1 MTILRALRS
10 GTCRALIATTAIAA
24 TLAVATELPVSAVN
38 VPTPNWVAPVFNGSG
53 TVTAGP
59 NGTSYAYMS
68 VTSNSTFGSN
78 NITIVGTNDA
88 VLVKRLADGTV
99 DWVLQVQESTNA
111 VGVSSVVLDANNNS
125 YIRGSLGAVTA
136 TFGAISV
143 TGVST
148 GTSYLAKV
156 NPSGVVQ
163 WVKLMTSATHLETY
177 WTTIDPTDGA
187 IYVSGRHRGVTSG
200 TVTVASPGA
209 HIDAF
214 VMKFDSSGNALWGKS
229 FGSTATDMA
238 YRTAVDPSGNVIVV
252 GAIQC
257 PGASATLTLDSLPA
271 ITLTGTAAANRQESF
286 VAKMSSSDGSFI
298 WGTTASGA
306 SDEELL
312 GVKTDASGNIYV
324 TGWFASSSLTVGS
337 TTLTNLGSNDVWLAK
352 LNSSGQF
359 QWARSGGGSDV
370 DAAFTLVMD
379 SSDNIYIAG
388 YFGAYGSTTKNGV
401 FGSTTL
407 VSAGATLGLGDG
419 FVASWSSAGTFRWAT
434 SVETATGHGFVG
446 TLGLSDNGDLFAHAN
461 SISGNVVVQSIT
473 GTYAG
478 TNGGTVISYGNVA
491 TAPTTTTTTTTTST
505 TSTTSTT
512 TTVPTSS
519 TNAPS
524 TTVASGG
531 GGAST
536 SGGSTNS
543 TSTTVASGMG
553 TPAPSTSSS
562 TTSTTT
568 TVAPA
573 APEIDLGEGGV
584 MIGGKSA
591 ATTITRAD
599 NTILVS
605 GGGVE
610 ATIYGENSD
619 GDRID
624 LDENGDLR
632 LSLGDSIVVEAK
644 GFESDS
650 AVDVWMYSTPTRLG
664 ELEVQASGSGTGTF
678 SLPAAAEPGDHR
690 VVLDGATG
698 EGQDVVLG
706 LGIAVGEL
714 DTGSFNR
721 LLIAAPLAL
730 AILVALL
737 VPSVLRRRRDDPAT
751 A

>member
-10 GTCRALIATTAIAA
+10 GPARALMATAAIAA
-24 TLAVATELPVSAVN
+24 TFAVATELPVSAVN
-38 VPTPNWVAPVFNGSG
+38 APTPNWVAPVQNGSG

-59 NGTSYAYMS
+59 NGTSYSYMTL
-68 VTSNSTFGSN
+68 TSNATIGSN
-78 NITIVGTNDA
+78 NVTIVGANDA

-99 DWVLQVQESTNA
+99 DWILQVQESTNA

-125 YIRGSLGAVTA
+125 YIRGSLGGVTA
-136 TFGAISV
+136 TFGSISV

-148 GTSYLAKV
+148 GTAYLAKV

-163 WVKLMTSATHLETY
+163 WVKLMTSATHLETF
-177 WTTIDPTDGA
+177 WTTIDPANGA

-229 FGSTATDMA
+229 FGSTATDAA
-238 YRTAVDPSGNVIVV
+238 YRTALDPSGDLIVV
-252 GAIQC
+252 GPIEC

-271 ITLTGTAAANRQESF
+271 ITLTGTAATNRQEAY
-286 VAKMSSSDGSFI
+286 VAKMSPADGSFI
-298 WGTTASGA
+298 WATTASGV
-306 SDEELL
+306 SNEELL
-312 GVKTDASGNIYV
+312 GVKTDPAGNIYV

-337 TTLTNLGSNDVWLAK
+337 TTLSNLGVNDVWLAK
-352 LNSSGQF
+352 LNPSGQF

-370 DAAFTLVMD
+370 DASFALVMD
-379 SSDNIYIAG
+379 GQDNIYISG
-388 YFGAYGSTTKNGV
+388 YFGAFGSTTKNGV
-401 FGSTTL
+401 FGTTTL

-434 SVETATGHGFVG
+434 SVETATGHGSVG
-446 TLGLSDNGDLFAHAN
+446 SLGLSDNGDLFAYATGIN
-461 SISGNVVVQSIT
+461 GNVVVQSIT

-478 TNGGTVISYGNVA
+478 TSGGTLISYGNVA
-491 TAPTTTTTTTTTST
+491 AAPTTTTTTTTST
-505 TSTTSTT
+505 TSTSTTT

-519 TNAPS
+519 TSAPS
-524 TTVASGG
+524 TTVPSGG

-543 TSTTVASGMG
+543 TSTTVARGMG
-553 TPAPSTSSS
+553 TVPPSSS
-562 TTSTTT
+562 TSTTTTTT
-568 TVAPA
+568 TVAPD
-573 APEIDLGEGGV
+573 APDIELGEGGV

-610 ATIYGENSD
+610 ATIYGESAD
-619 GDRID
+619 GKRID

-632 LSLGDSIVVEAK
+632 LTAGDEIVVEAK
-644 GFESDS
+644 GFETES

-664 ELEVQASGSGTGTF
+664 ELEVPASGSGTGNF
-678 SLPAAAEPGDHR
+678 ALPATVEPGEHR
-690 VVLDGATG
+690 VVLDGSTND
-698 EGQDVVLG
+698 GQDVVLG

-721 LLIAAPLAL
+721 LLIAIPLVL
-730 AILVALL
+730 AILTALL
-737 VPSVLRRRRDDPAT
+737 VPSVLRRRRNDPT
-751 A
+751 AA